1 MNSNRRNARLAKNKR
16 TIESLGVNPHAL
28 PILLGL
34 AEENPG
40 APLRTY
46 IRGKCRE
53 ILRAHPD
60 DPGLLVDVNE
70 ILVLLTEAQLRK
82 ERLLKV
88 QKTKPIPPFQ
98 VPPDLVWK
106 FRWVFRV
113 TKQGEI
119 AWQMIQAV

>member
-1 MNSNRRNARLAKNKR
+1 MSNRRNARLAKNKGA
-16 TIESLGVNPHAL
+16 IESLGTSPHAL

-40 APLRTY
+40 APLPRY
-46 IRGKCRE
+46 IRRKCRE

-70 ILVLLTEAQLRK
+70 ILALLTEAQLRK

-88 QKTKPIPPFQ
+88 QRTKPIPPFP
-98 VPPDLVWK
+98 VPTDFVGK
-106 FRWVFRV
+106 FRWVFKV
-113 TKQGEI
+113 TRQGEI
-119 AWQMIQAV
+119 AWQMIQL

>member
-1 MNSNRRNARLAKNKR
+1 MSNRRNVRLAKNKR
-16 TIESLGVNPHAL
+16 TIESLGTSPHTL

-34 AEENPG
+34 ADENPG
-40 APLRTY
+40 TPLRRY

-70 ILVLLTEAQLRK
+70 ILALLTEAQLRK
-82 ERLLKV
+82 ERILRI
-88 QKTKPIPPFQ
+88 QRTKPVPPFP
-98 VPPDLVWK
+98 VPPDFVGK

-113 TKQGEI
+113 SKLGEI
-119 AWQMIQAV
+119 QWQLLEAA

>member
-1 MNSNRRNARLAKNKR
+1 MSSNRRNARLAKNKR
-16 TIESLGVNPHAL
+16 TIESLGASPHTL

-40 APLRTY
+40 APLRAY

-60 DPGLLVDVNE
+60 DRGLLVDVNE
-70 ILVLLTEAQLRK
+70 ILALLTEAQLRK

-88 QKTKPIPPFQ
+88 QNTKPIPPFP
-98 VPPDLVWK
+98 VPPDFIGK
-106 FRWVFRV
+106 FRWVFKV
-113 TKQGEI
+113 TKQGEV
-119 AWQMIQAV
+119 AWQMIQV

>member
-1 MNSNRRNARLAKNKR
+1 MSNRRNARLAKKKA
-16 TIESLGVNPHAL
+16 TIESLDNSPHAL

-40 APLRTY
+40 NPLRRY

-53 ILRAHPD
+53 ILRAHSD

-82 ERLLKV
+82 ERILRI
-88 QKTKPIPPFQ
+88 QRTKPIPPFP
-98 VPPDLVWK
+98 VPPDFVGK
-106 FRWVFRV
+106 FRWVFKV
-113 TKQGEI
+113 TKQGDVQ
-119 AWQMIQAV
+119 WQMIQAA